1 MKPRVSSLLFA
12 LVALTAAA
20 GCNSHADNVCQDIGD
35 CSQGGST
42 VWIAGCQTEAKALQ
56 DEATSVACGSE
67 FDGYFSCAASNYS
80 CHGATALFPGC
91 ADLLAA
97 LDACLAAATAN
108 TSCVRL
114 EMAEVSCTAAPP
126 DAGTGP
132 GTPPACTAARDCQAA
147 CYLKDVADV
156 CAPRIDEIQSVTT
169 CASTCPF

>member
-12 LVALTAAA
+12 LVALIAAA

-35 CSQGGST
+35 CSQGGSSD
-42 VWIAGCQTEAKALQ
+42 WIASCQAEAKDLEN
-56 DEATSVACGSE
+56 DSVSSATCGAE
-67 FDGYFSCAASNYS
+67 LDTYFSCADSNYT

-91 ADLLAA
+91 ADHLTA
-97 LDACLAAATAN
+97 LDACLASATAN

-126 DAGTGP
+126 DATGA

-147 CYLKDVADV
+147 CYLKNVADV